1 MEKEDFRKIV
11 EQVERDRHRRDETLT
26 NAIRSLLHNRD
37 VLPNVE
43 FTPEKITIN
52 ITNLELQQWIKFELD
67 HK

>member
-11 EQVERDRHRRDETLT
+11 EQVERDRHRRDETLIT
-26 NAIRSLLHNRD
+26 VVRSLLRIRD
-37 VLPNVE
+37 VLPNIE
-43 FTPEKITIN
+43 ITPEKITIK